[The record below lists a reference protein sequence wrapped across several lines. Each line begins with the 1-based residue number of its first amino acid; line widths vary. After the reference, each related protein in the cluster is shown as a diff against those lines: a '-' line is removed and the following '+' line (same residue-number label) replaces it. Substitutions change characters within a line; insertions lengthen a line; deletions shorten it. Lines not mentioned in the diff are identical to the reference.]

1 MINYYITCRSFR
13 SIVCFSLCSIFIL
26 SHVTSGGFPGGSDGK
41 ESTCN
46 VGDLGLISGLGR
58 SLEKGTA
65 THSSILAWK
74 FHRLW
79 NPQGCKES
87 DTTEWLSLL
96 IQLHWSRRWYPL
108 HYSCLENS
116 KDRGDWWATVHGVA
130 RIRHS
135 WATEHIQLYAGCY
148 RIQVH
153 MQKFM
158 CESLSIPKTWEII
171 FTS

>member
-1 MINYYITCRSFR
+1 MWHQGASLVAQMVKNPTAMWETWDWSLGWEDPWRRERLPTPVFWPGN
-13 SIVCFSLCSIFIL
+13 SIDCGIHRVAKSWTQL
-26 SHVTSGGFPGGSDGK
+26 SD
-41 ESTCN
+41 
-46 VGDLGLISGLGR
+46 
-58 SLEKGTA
+58 
-65 THSSILAWK
+65 
-74 FHRLW
+74 
-79 NPQGCKES
+79 
-87 DTTEWLSLL
+87 SLL

-148 RIQVH
+148 RIQVY